1 MNNKILALFLCA
13 SLIAPSF
20 VRAENDDYAPY
31 LNPSSRQSDSSI
43 TREPVLGR
51 IFGVQGSGA
60 DIKHYVFDVSN
71 RTPRHAALRS
81 ALVPGWG
88 QRFNNEKGK
97 AILFFATTVGMAAGS
112 LMRYSDSRHTYND
125 YKKSGSRNGVLFD
138 DYEDERTQALAMGAA
153 ALVLYT
159 FGIIDAHRRAY
170 APLYSSDRSVTLALS
185 GSESQLV
192 WSRKF

>member
-1 MNNKILALFLCA
+1 MNNKLFTFFVCI

-20 VRAENDDYAPY
+20 LCAENDEYAPY
-31 LNPSSRQSDSSI
+31 LNPPSRQSESFI
-43 TREPVLGR
+43 TRDPVLGR
-51 IFGVQGSGA
+51 IFGVQGTGA

-88 QRFNNEKGK
+88 QHFNNEKGK
-97 AILFFATTVGMAAGS
+97 ALLFFVTTVGLAAGS
-112 LMRYSDSRHTYND
+112 LIRYSDSRHTYNE
-125 YKKSGSRNGVLFD
+125 YKESGSRNSVLFD
-138 DYEDERTQALAMGAA
+138 DYEDERTQALAMGVT

-170 APLYSSDRSVTLALS
+170 APLYSSDRSLQLALS
-185 GSESQLV
+185 PSESYLV